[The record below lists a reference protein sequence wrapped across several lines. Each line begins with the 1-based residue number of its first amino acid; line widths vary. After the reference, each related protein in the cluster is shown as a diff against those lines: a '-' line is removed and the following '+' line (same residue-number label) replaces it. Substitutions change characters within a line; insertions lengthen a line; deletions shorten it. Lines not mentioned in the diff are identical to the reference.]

1 MVTNLNT
8 AHKPLYAAYM
18 RKFDPFFVGFDH
30 LWKEI
35 DRLDRTDASARP
47 QAYPPYNIRKHE
59 DDSYTIE
66 LAVAGFKEDDINI
79 VLQES
84 KLTIEGKDGKNE
96 EGNLLHKGIAKRG
109 FTLHFTLA
117 DTIHVEGAELKDGLL
132 IVALKEIVPD
142 HKKPR
147 QIEISS
153 GGLISK
159 KEKQLLTEE

>member
-1 MVTNLNT
+1 MVTNLT
-8 AHKPLYAAYM
+8 HAHM
-18 RKFDPFFVGFDH
+18 RKFDPFFVGFDR
-30 LWKEI
+30 LWKEM
-35 DRLDRTDASARP
+35 DRLDRTDASASP
-47 QAYPPYNIRKHE
+47 QAYPPYHIRKHE
-59 DDSYTIE
+59 DDRYTIE
-66 LAVAGFKEDDINI
+66 LAVAGFKED
-79 VLQES
+79 
-84 KLTIEGKDGKNE
+84 GKTE
-96 EGNLLHKGIAKRG
+96 EGNLLHKGIAYRG

-132 IVALKEIVPD
+132 IVALKEIIPD